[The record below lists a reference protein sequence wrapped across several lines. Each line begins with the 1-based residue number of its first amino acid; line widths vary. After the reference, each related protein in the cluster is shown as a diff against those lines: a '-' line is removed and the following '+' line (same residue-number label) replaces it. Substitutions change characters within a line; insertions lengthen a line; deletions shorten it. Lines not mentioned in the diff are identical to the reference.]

1 MPTKSDKIT
10 GSVVVSLVLGVLAGC
25 ATEPTKRVEE
35 VEPAGFLQDYSILRE
50 GGEGEASLVY
60 WSPGA
65 NWAAY
70 DKVQVDPVTIWLG
83 EDSAADDVPKEDL
96 QRLADLF
103 HAKLVEKLSEDYELA
118 AAAGPGVLR
127 VRVALTDAEASNP
140 FLDTIS
146 TYIPQAYVV
155 SAVLTLPADT
165 AAFVGEA
172 SFEAQLRDAA
182 SGELLGAAVGRQAG
196 TKYVFAGTTSS
207 WGDVERAIDVWTTQ
221 LRDNLRVRRAGA

>member
-1 MPTKSDKIT
+1 MSTKSEKIT
-10 GSVVVSLVLGVLAGC
+10 GCVVVPLLFGVLAAC

-35 VEPAGFLQDYSILRE
+35 VQPAGFLQDYSILSP

-60 WSPGA
+60 WNRTA

-70 DKVQVDPVTIWLG
+70 DKVQVDPVTIWLDKG
-83 EDSAADDVPKEDL
+83 SAADDVSKEDL

-103 HAKLVEKLSEDYELA
+103 HAKLVEKLSEDYALTST
-118 AAAGPGVLR
+118 AGPGVLR
-127 VRVALTDAEASNP
+127 VRIALTDAEASNP
-140 FLDTIS
+140 FTDTIS
-146 TYIPQAYVV
+146 TYVPQAYVV
-155 SAVLTLPADT
+155 SSVLTLPADT

-182 SGELLGAAVGRQAG
+182 SGELLGAAVGRRAG
-196 TKYVFAGTTSS
+196 TKYVFAGTTNS

-221 LRDNLRVRRAGA
+221 LRDNLRARKAGA